1 LTSLRSALCGI
12 LSALLSRVRGYGKAG
27 GPLAPGFVV
36 GLCGGGLLASEP
48 SAGHVIPDW
57 KESSDGG
64 GRIPRWIVAR
74 SISTEP
80 DPKIGLCSLFL
91 LPENTGNPPS
101 SSNSSNEP

>member
-36 GLCGGGLLASEP
+36 GLCGGLFASEP